1 MPRYRLLLVD
11 DEPRMTQVL
20 GILADRWGYEVRTAS
35 NGDEALRVLQDYP
48 AELIVTDLKMPGLDG
63 AALLDAVKARHP
75 EVAVIIMTAHA
86 TVKSAVDAM
95 KAGAYD
101 YIMKPFENEELRLTV
116 ERALDYSRLKK
127 DNAYMRREL
136 GAKYRVD
143 KIIGDSPQILDVLK
157 LIERVAPTR
166 ATVLVTGESGTGKEL
181 VAKAV
186 HFRSGRST
194 GPFVRVN
201 CAALAETLLESE
213 LFGHEKGAFT
223 GAVRTHHG
231 KFEEAD
237 GGTIFLDEIG
247 ETSNNFQ
254 TKLLRVLQEGV
265 LTRVGGM
272 ANISVDVRV
281 IAATNRDL
289 QQRVREGRFRED
301 LFFRLNVVPIHLPAL
316 RERSSDIPQLAEN
329 FIRSAAQAND
339 LPPKQLRDDA
349 VEALKN
355 YDWPGNVR
363 ELENTIERAIILSPD
378 RTITAADLWI
388 PSPARADSTPSAAG
402 ADAQDA
408 GARYHVPPE
417 LFGKPLGPF
426 IDEMAKV
433 RVLHALD
440 QTRWHKQEAA
450 DALGI
455 DRATLYR
462 QMKKFGIQ
470 ESEGEGGKG

>member
-20 GILADRWGYEVRTAS
+20 GILAERWGYEVRTAS
-35 NGDEALRVLQDYP
+35 NGDEALKVMQDFS

-63 AALLDAVKARHP
+63 AGLLDAVKLRHP
-75 EVAVIIMTAHA
+75 DTAVIIMTAHA

-95 KAGAYD
+95 RAGAFD
-101 YIMKPFENEELRLTV
+101 YVMKPFENEELRLTV
-116 ERALDYSRLKK
+116 ERALDYTRLKK

-136 GAKYRVD
+136 GVKYRVD
-143 KIIGDSPQILDVLK
+143 RIIGDSPQIQTVLQ

-181 VAKAV
+181 VAKAI

-201 CAALAETLLESE
+201 CAALAESLLESE

-223 GAVRTHHG
+223 GAVRTHRG

-272 ANISVDVRV
+272 ADIAVDVRV
-281 IAATNRDL
+281 IAATNRNL
-289 QQRVREGRFRED
+289 QQRVKEGLFRED
-301 LFFRLNVVPIHLPAL
+301 LYFRLNVVPIHLPAL
-316 RERSSDIPQLAEN
+316 RERAGDIPQLAEN
-329 FIRSAAQAND
+329 FIRTASQAND
-339 LPPKQLRDDA
+339 VPLKELGADA
-349 VEALKN
+349 VKALQK
-355 YDWPGNVR
+355 YDWPVNVR
-363 ELENTIERAIILSPD
+363 ELENTIERAIILSPE
-378 RTITAADLWI
+378 RTIRAADLWI
-388 PSPARADSTPSAAG
+388 PSARSATAVATATAEPSAKYQIA
-402 ADAQDA
+402 
-408 GARYHVPPE
+408 PE
-417 LFGKPLGPF
+417 LFAKPLAPF
-426 IDEMAKV
+426 VDEMAKV

-440 QTRWHKQEAA
+440 QTHWHKQEAA
-450 DALGI
+450 DILGV

-462 QMKKFGIQ
+462 QMKKFGIL
-470 ESEGEGGKG
+470 ESDGEEKG